1 MKKFLIRASILSISL
16 LTVMASAAVS
26 PALAKIKQA
35 FGNVDITLIKL
46 VLTIPSLLIIPSS
59 LIGGWL
65 AGRMNKKYL
74 LLIGLVIYA
83 LGGIG
88 GGLARNITELLIIR
102 AFFGIGAGLII
113 PLSTS
118 LIADFYEGIERAKM
132 MGYSGSVSHFGGVI
146 FLLLS
151 GWLACI
157 SWRYAFFVYALAL
170 VIILMILF
178 WLPETQSRQSSG
190 AVKTK
195 LPAGIYICAILGA
208 LMMIAFYAAPTNLAM
223 FIENERTMYTS
234 QAPLFQSKE
243 ELQRNL
249 EKGTVSDGLRESF
262 KNNGIVLSD
271 KAKLALQEPGKAW
284 SITDKNKKYIVR
296 REKDGLSINTEKI
309 GRPGIAGY
317 LLSAMTLVG
326 VVSGIILALLMRL
339 FRSFCATIA
348 IASMAIGYWALSMST
363 SLFSVLIAVLCIGF
377 SSGVLMPLLLL
388 EVARLASGPARAF
401 AMAVLSV
408 GVYLGQFASPIVL
421 KWTGSLSKGT
431 DVFRQQ
437 FNILAISLALA
448 TLVSL
453 IIAIKDRN
461 KPVMAGSLPG
471 HH

>member
-46 VLTIPSLLIIPSS
+46 VLTLPSLLIIPSS

-65 AGRMNKKYL
+65 ASRMKKKYL
-74 LLIGLVIYA
+74 LLIGLVIYF
-83 LGGIG
+83 LGGVG
-88 GGLARNITELLIIR
+88 GGFARNITELLIIR
-102 AFFGIGAGLII
+102 ALFGIGAGLII

-118 LIADFYEGIERAKM
+118 LIADFYEGEERAKM
-132 MGYSGSVSHFGGVI
+132 MGYSGSTSHFGGVI
-146 FLLLS
+146 FLLVS

-157 SWRYAFFVYALAL
+157 SWRYAFAVYALSL
-170 VIILMILF
+170 VIIFMVMI
-178 WLPETQSRQSSG
+178 WLPEPESKRAAG
-190 AVKTK
+190 VNKVA

-223 FIENERTMYTS
+223 FIESERKMYTS
-234 QAPLFQSKE
+234 QTPLFQNKE
-243 ELQRNL
+243 ELEMYL
-249 EKGTVSDGLRESF
+249 AKGTVSEGLRQSF
-262 KNNGIVLSD
+262 GKNGIALTD
-271 KAKLALQEPGKAW
+271 KAKLAVEEPSKAW
-284 SITDKNKKYIVR
+284 GITDRSKKYIVR
-296 REKDGLSINTEKI
+296 KEKEGLAIYTEKL

-339 FRSFCATIA
+339 LRSFSATVA
-348 IASMAIGYWALSMST
+348 IASMAIGYWALSISS
-363 SLFSVLIAVLCIGF
+363 SLSGVLIAVLCIGF

-408 GVYLGQFASPIVL
+408 GVYLGQFVSPIVL
-421 KWTGSLSKGT
+421 KWAGSFSSNA

-437 FNILAISLALA
+437 FNVLAISLACA
-448 TLVSL
+448 TCISL
-453 IIAIKDRN
+453 GIAIKNRN
-461 KPVMAGSLPG
+461 QPVMAEAIPG